1 MTALISARVVA
12 GMGAFLVKYGRV
24 IVKRKIIWY
33 NKTDFEETMVLPGC
47 CMSGWILIRRKVGIP
62 NDTGNH
68 CSGFKVQG

>member
-33 NKTDFEETMVLPGC
+33 NETDFEKTMVQKYTELQEK
-47 CMSGWILIRRKVGIP
+47 R
-62 NDTGNH
+62 
-68 CSGFKVQG
+68 

>member
-33 NKTDFEETMVLPGC
+33 NKTDFEEMMVQ
-47 CMSGWILIRRKVGIP
+47 KY
-62 NDTGNH
+62 TE
-68 CSGFKVQG
+68 FQGKR